1 MCRRLSNSPPATSHC
16 LAGMAAAV
24 LALLVYVI
32 SAAARRAGARAD
44 DRAFLAAD
52 QAARRA
58 ADGRADADAL
68 GGFALA
74 RFGIAMVTA
83 TALRRFAADVEHQYH
98 KAGRQQQADPGSYAL
113 PVHTIIL
120 LVISDCGPI

>member
-1 MCRRLSNSPPATSHC
+1 
-16 LAGMAAAV
+16 MAAAV

-32 SAAARRAGARAD
+32 SAAARRARARAD

-68 GGFALA
+68 GRFALA
-74 RFGIAMVTA
+74 GFGIAMMA
-83 TALRRFAADVEHQYH
+83 AMALRRFTADVEHQYYQT
-98 KAGRQQQADPGSYAL
+98 GRQQQADPCSYAL
-113 PVHTIIL
+113 PVHPIIL
-120 LVISDCGPI
+120 LVVLIETMPQLLL